1 MPVYLKEYIQ
11 RGMMEITTKI
21 IEEISIK
28 IALNEESSAIHFLK
42 TWGFTII
49 NFDHR
54 EEYTKVIGH
63 RIFKLTKKENTRSGT

>member
-28 IALNEESSAIHFLK
+28 ITPNEEPSAVDFLK
-42 TWGFTII
+42 TLGFTII
-49 NFDHR
+49 NFDHQ

-63 RIFKLTKKENTRSGT
+63 RVFKLATKVKVA